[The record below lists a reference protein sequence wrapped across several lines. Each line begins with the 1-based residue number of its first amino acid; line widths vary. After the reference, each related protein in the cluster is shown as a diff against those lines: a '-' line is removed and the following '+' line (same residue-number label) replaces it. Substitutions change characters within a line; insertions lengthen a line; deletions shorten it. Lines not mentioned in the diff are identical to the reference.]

1 MNPKSLKLLEDMRAA
16 AAFIIEVTS
25 GHSLDD
31 YRGNLTLRFAVE
43 RNFEIIGEAVNR
55 LTRLDPDLAAQIPDQ
70 RRIVAFRN
78 LLIHAYD
85 VIDDVQVWNV
95 ITDSLPA
102 FQRHVEALLK
112 EGDEPSHG

>member
-1 MNPKSLKLLEDMRAA
+1 MNAKSLKLLEDMRAA
-16 AAFIIEVTS
+16 AEFILGATES
-25 GHSLDD
+25 LSLDD
-31 YRGNLTLRFAVE
+31 YHADQTLRFAVE

-55 LTRLDPDLAAQIPDQ
+55 LHKIDPDTAAQIPEQ

-95 ITDSLPA
+95 VKDSLPS
-102 FQRHVEALLK
+102 FRQHVEGLLQ
-112 EGDEPSHG
+112 ENDSAE

>member
-1 MNPKSLKLLEDMRAA
+1 MNAKSLKLLEDMRTAA
-16 AAFIIEVTS
+16 EFILNATE
-25 GHSLDD
+25 GLSLED
-31 YRGNLTLRFAVE
+31 YQADQTLHFAVE

-55 LTRLDPDLAAQIPDQ
+55 LSKLDSEVAAQIPEQ

-95 ITDSLPA
+95 VKDSLPT
-102 FQRHVEALLK
+102 FRQHVGALLK
-112 EGDEPSHG
+112 